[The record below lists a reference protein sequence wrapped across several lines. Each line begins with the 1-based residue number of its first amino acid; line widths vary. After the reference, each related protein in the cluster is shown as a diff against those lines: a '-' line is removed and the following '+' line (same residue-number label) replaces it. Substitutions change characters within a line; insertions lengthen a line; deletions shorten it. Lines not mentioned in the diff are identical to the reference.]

1 MKSEEKDKRSRVY
14 LFIIIVVLALINGAL
29 IYNLINKANKITLTE
44 TKLEDT
50 SKERDEL
57 KTLLSETE
65 SELSE
70 FRGKNASL
78 DSIIDMKE
86 AELANKVNQIKTLL
100 QNRNITKSDLDK
112 ARREIASLKE
122 FINRYKAEIDS
133 LSKENK
139 FLQDENYAMKQEIA
153 YEREKGEALMKENK
167 EYAEQV
173 RVASQLKVINLTA
186 TPIRVRWNEKEKST
200 NRLASVDRI
209 NVTFTIDKNEVAAKT
224 SKTVYLKIITP
235 SKATLSDES
244 KGSGTFK
251 YKGEQSLYTSKKDF
265 QFSNSNE
272 KLTFAWDKS
281 ASLLAGDYEVY
292 LFCEE
297 FIIGTTKFTLK

>member
-1 MKSEEKDKRSRVY
+1 V
-14 LFIIIVVLALINGAL
+14 
-29 IYNLINKANKITLTE
+29 
-44 TKLEDT
+44 
-50 SKERDEL
+50 
-57 KTLLSETE
+57 
-65 SELSE
+65 
-70 FRGKNASL
+70 
-78 DSIIDMKE
+78 
-86 AELANKVNQIKTLL
+86 
-100 QNRNITKSDLDK
+100 
-112 ARREIASLKE
+112 
-122 FINRYKAEIDS
+122 
-133 LSKENK
+133 
-139 FLQDENYAMKQEIA
+139 KQEIA
-153 YEREKGEALMKENK
+153 YERENGEALMKENK

-173 RVASQLKVINLTA
+173 RVASQLKAINLTA